1 MKRMVVAAVFSLFAV
16 LPTMAQAPPKQKS
29 AAPPA
34 PVPKCRNA
42 DGRPCTAKQVRA
54 LTDAVFAEKMHHET
68 LAMFEGLTL
77 VAPDGTLKC
86 VLHDGGACTTTQ
98 LDLVKEIAT
107 GLELYIN
114 YTSPKSNSGK

>member
-1 MKRMVVAAVFSLFAV
+1 MKRIVGAAVLSLFAA
-16 LPTMAQAPPKQKS
+16 LPAMAQAPPKQKS

-34 PVPKCRNA
+34 PVSKCRNA
-42 DGRPCTAKQVRA
+42 DGMPCTAKQVKT
-54 LTDAVFAEKMHHET
+54 LTDAVFAEKMHHEM

-77 VAPDGTLKC
+77 VSPDGTVKC
-86 VLHDGGACTTTQ
+86 VLHDGGACTATQ

-114 YTSPKSNSGK
+114 YTSPKSNGGN